1 MKRIPYRTIFSM
13 VIILIWGAACTS
25 GPGPLPTVAPQPTAC
40 TSPECLGTAAPLPAT
55 ALPTAAQPPVEVSP
69 AATGLPSAPPAT
81 APSPATALPTQAL
94 PIPSPSAC
102 AGAACGS
109 NPTQPGAKVPDFSHV
124 IIILFENHEFGV
136 VAGNTRQMP
145 YFNQLAAENVL
156 LTQFYAISHPS
167 LPNYIA
173 LIGGDTLGI
182 TTDCQTCYVN
192 GTNLPDLIEAAHRT
206 WKTYQ
211 EDMPSACFV
220 GSGDKYAQRHN
231 PFIYFDDIRT
241 NAARCQASVAPLT
254 QLDTDLAGAG
264 LPNYSFITPNL
275 CNSAHDC
282 GLDVSDGWLHGMIT
296 KLTSAK
302 SFDDHSL
309 IIVTFDEGQ
318 GNHSCCG
325 LGTSAGGQV
334 ATLLIS
340 KLAKP
345 GFQDATPYSHYS
357 IIKTLAAAWGM
368 PELGHA
374 ADPQTNL
381 ILAPWK

>member
-1 MKRIPYRTIFSM
+1 MKNYAYRILLSFL
-13 VIILIWGAACTS
+13 ILGVWTAACTP
-25 GPGPLPTVAPQPTAC
+25 GPGPIVTLNPPPTP
-40 TSPECLGTAAPLPAT
+40 AAPT
-55 ALPTAAQPPVEVSP
+55 S
-69 AATGLPSAPPAT
+69 AATSLPSAPTVTAPSAAT
-81 APSPATALPTQAL
+81 APPTQPV

-102 AGAACGS
+102 SGANCSASATQAGA
-109 NPTQPGAKVPDFSHV
+109 KMPDFSHV
-124 IIILFENHEFGV
+124 VIIIFENHEYGN

-145 YFNQLAAENVL
+145 YFNQLASENVL
-156 LTQFYAISHPS
+156 LTQYYAISHPS
-167 LPNYIA
+167 LPNYIG

-182 TTDCQTCYVN
+182 NTDCQTCYVN
-192 GTNLPDLIEAAHRT
+192 GTNLADLIEAAHRT

-211 EDMPSACFV
+211 EDMPSACFI
-220 GSGDKYAQRHN
+220 GSGNTYAQRHN

-241 NAARCQASVAPLT
+241 NPARCQADVVPLT
-254 QLDTDLAGAG
+254 QLDADLAGAG
-264 LPNYSFITPNL
+264 LPNYAFITPNL
-275 CNSAHDC
+275 CDSAHDC
-282 GLDVSDGWLHGMIT
+282 GLDVSDKWLKGMIA
-296 KLTSAK
+296 KLTGAK

-318 GNHSCCG
+318 GDHSCCG
-325 LGTSAGGQV
+325 LGPTAGGQV

-368 PELGHA
+368 PELGFA
-374 ADPQTNL
+374 ADPHTNL